1 MNGVLFLAHAERVA
15 EDIRMLEIRQRYL
28 SGKVWRIWD
37 ARMNDNMELAEQ
49 IAIQNLKI
57 VKELK

>member
-1 MNGVLFLAHAERVA
+1 MLFLAHAERVA

-28 SGKVWRIWD
+28 SGKVAYWD